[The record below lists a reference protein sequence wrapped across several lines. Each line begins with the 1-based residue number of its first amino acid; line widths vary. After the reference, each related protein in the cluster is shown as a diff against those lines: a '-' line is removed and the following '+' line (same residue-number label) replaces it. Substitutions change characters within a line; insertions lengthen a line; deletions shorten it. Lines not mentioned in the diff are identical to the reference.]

1 MYADPLLFMMDR
13 DFAEI
18 MSTLSLSLSLS
29 QQTDLKYLE
38 EDLLAKLSLRII
50 VQQTQSR
57 SSPAF
62 AKKNNCL
69 LLSAQSAITHD
80 WLMLKI
86 FLIKTEYNNLDSNY
100 CIRFY

>member
-1 MYADPLLFMMDR
+1 M
-13 DFAEI
+13 AEI

-62 AKKNNCL
+62 AKEITASYYLHNQQL
-69 LLSAQSAITHD
+69 LMIGWCWRSLSSKQNTI
-80 WLMLKI
+80 I
-86 FLIKTEYNNLDSNY
+86 LILIIVLGF
-100 CIRFY
+100 IRSENIDLE